1 MSRSDIPTSPTVA
14 AAARATVAGC
24 PRQRFCGA
32 ARGADDVDKGR
43 DFLLAQAPWLPPRSA
58 PPRSGVASGG
68 RRAEGAAC
76 LPRRLGR
83 GGGAE
88 LAAAAAAALSAL
100 RVSRATSAFLELGRP
115 RVQRDSS
122 AACERPPGTGPGVAG
137 WADIPAVGPSGL
149 LGPNAWASRAEWV
162 AVVGTV
168 PASPGGE
175 RGRGPWASCR
185 EHL

>member
-1 MSRSDIPTSPTVA
+1 MAGGGLRGRRVCRGGWA
-14 AAARATVAGC
+14 AEEE
-24 PRQRFCGA
+24 PS
-32 ARGADDVDKGR
+32 
-43 DFLLAQAPWLPPRSA
+43 LPPPLPPPSRPSEFPGLPQLSSSLGALAYSA
-58 PPRSGVASGG
+58 T
-68 RRAEGAAC
+68 
-76 LPRRLGR
+76 RLQ
-83 GGGAE
+83 
-88 LAAAAAAALSAL
+88 
-100 RVSRATSAFLELGRP
+100 P
-115 RVQRDSS
+115 

-149 LGPNAWASRAEWV
+149 LGPNAWASRSEWV